1 MNAFALAIIITII
14 VQCTKIPY
22 IGPVI
27 FYFFTFVF
35 FGGLLSIVGIF
46 LHVVFIQ

>member
-1 MNAFALAIIITII
+1 MNAFAIAVIITII

-35 FGGLLSIVGIF
+35 FGGLLGILGTF
-46 LHVVFIQ
+46 IYTVFTQ